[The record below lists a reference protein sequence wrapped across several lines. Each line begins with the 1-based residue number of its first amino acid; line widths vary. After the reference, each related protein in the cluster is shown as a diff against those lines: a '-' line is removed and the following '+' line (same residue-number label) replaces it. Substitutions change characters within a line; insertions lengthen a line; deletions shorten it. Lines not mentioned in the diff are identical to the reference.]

1 MGNKVY
7 IVVLSL
13 VLLSFSSSMPGLSQI
28 KDTRSVVKAL
38 YIYTF
43 ATLIDWPVEY
53 RKGNFII
60 GVYGSQ
66 DAVYNELNKKY
77 SGKSIGKQ
85 KIQVKRFRSKSEINK
100 AHILYVTEDRS
111 AQVTSLSS
119 KFKSKSTLLVT
130 EKEGYLSKGSVIN
143 FVVEGNKQKYEI
155 NKKNAKRHN
164 LTIADKLAG
173 LAVRVIE

>member
-1 MGNKVY
+1 
-7 IVVLSL
+7 LSRRIIIGVIAL
-13 VLLSFSSSMPGLSQI
+13 VLISFSPGKPGATQI

-43 ATLIDWPVEY
+43 ATLIDWPADY
-53 RKGNFII
+53 RKGNFVI
-60 GVYGSQ
+60 GVYGTQ

-77 SGKSIGKQ
+77 SGKAIGKQ
-85 KIQVKRFRSKSEINK
+85 EILVKRFNSSSEINK
-100 AHILYVTEDRS
+100 AHILYVTEDKS
-111 AQVTSLSS
+111 SQMTSLSS
-119 KFKSKSTLLVT
+119 QFKSKSTLLVT
-130 EKEGYLSKGSVIN
+130 EKEGYLNKGAVIN

-155 NKKNAKRHN
+155 NKKNAKKHG